1 MNEIYCQNSF
11 FVINECIS
19 LYNTAFYTY
28 KTQVHEVRQ
37 ATVVC
42 HITNTE
48 ICCCLVLDSKC
59 SHFQTKQIP
68 CLTI

>member
-1 MNEIYCQNSF
+1 MKCIAIINFLLLMNVS
-11 FVINECIS
+11 V
-19 LYNTAFYTY
+19 FYTH
-28 KTQVHEVRQ
+28 KTQFHEVRQ

-48 ICCCLVLDSKC
+48 IYCCLILDSKC

-68 CLTI
+68 CFIIW